1 MKSRKMIAILTV
13 IALLCVG
20 CVGCGGG
27 EGSASV
33 MRLTKTE
40 GTVGVSDEK
49 GENVSLAENMNLY
62 GGYQM
67 GTEEKS
73 HAWIALDDVKLAKM
87 DEESEIEIQ
96 KDGKKLEVVVDS
108 GGVFFNVTEPLKADE
123 TFEIRTSTMT
133 VGIRGTCG
141 WVKVFDEN
149 HMNVYILEG
158 TVECTV
164 TDSESGESKTEHVS
178 GGEKAELHLYSAGES
193 SEGEEG
199 EKCDIIKDELELN
212 EIPFYIL
219 EELLADEDLGKKI
232 NEASD
237 LQIPKDGTAQAHV
250 LRGNAHIIGGE
261 TEENF
266 ALSQVDYEKAMELDE
281 TEAGVYLGLADLE
294 IRQGEYGAAMD
305 ILEDGLEKASDNT
318 EIKDK
323 IAEMESGEITDSQ
336 HRTRRYSSYQDGS
349 LAWYHDY
356 FYDEQ
361 GRKVRTVAYDASGIQ
376 TGSGDEIYDE
386 EGRKIQTW
394 AHDLKRGTLMRETRE
409 YDGNGNMVRQ
419 DTYDTNG
426 EFIHYTIREHDVEG
440 RLVRSSQYDAGGNL
454 DRYYT
459 FEYDENGNRTRQNI
473 YSAEGSLSSYYI
485 YEYDGN
491 GNRVKSSN
499 YRGNGELREYT
510 VYEYDENGKRI
521 SEQRTKVGE

>member
-1 MKSRKMIAILTV
+1 MKSRKAVAVLTV

-33 MRLTKTE
+33 MRLMKTE

-96 KDGKKLEVVVDS
+96 KDGKKLEVVVNS

-164 TDSESGESKTEHVS
+164 TDSKSGESRTEQVS

-193 SEGEEG
+193 SEG

-219 EELLADEDLGKKI
+219 EELLADEDLGKKT

-250 LRGNAHIIGGE
+250 LRGNAHIIDGE

-266 ALSQVDYEKAMELDE
+266 ALSQADYEKAMELDD

-294 IRQGEYGAAMD
+294 IRRGEYDAAMD
-305 ILEDGLEKASDNT
+305 ILEDGLEKASDNA

-336 HRTRRYSSYQDGS
+336 HRTRRYSFLEEDGS
-349 LAWYHDY
+349 LRWYHEY
-356 FYDEQ
+356 FYDAQ
-361 GRKVRTVAYDASGIQ
+361 GRKTRAVSYDAAGTQ
-376 TGSGDEIYDE
+376 TSAGEELYDE
-386 EGRKIQTW
+386 AGRQLQTW
-394 AHDLKRGTLMRETRE
+394 SWYDEDGRLSKNIHEYDENGNQIRTDSYGKDGELRSYTIRE
-409 YDGNGNMVRQ
+409 YDGEGHRIKLSRYSPEGSLQN
-419 DTYDTNG
+419 YD
-426 EFIHYTIREHDVEG
+426 
-440 RLVRSSQYDAGGNL
+440 S
-454 DRYYT
+454 
-459 FEYDENGNRTRQNI
+459 FEYDENGKQTKQSRYT
-473 YSAEGSLSSYYI
+473 ADGKLDSY
-485 YEYDGN
+485 
-491 GNRVKSSN
+491 R
-499 YRGNGELREYT
+499 L
-510 VYEYDENGKRI
+510 YEYDENGKNVKSSQYGEDGELKWYTLYEYDEDGNRI
-521 SEQRTKVGE
+521 SEQRITVGE

>member
-1 MKSRKMIAILTV
+1 MKSRKAVAVLTV

-33 MRLTKTE
+33 MRLMKTE

-96 KDGKKLEVVVDS
+96 KDGKKLEVVVNS

-164 TDSESGESKTEHVS
+164 TDSKSGESRTEQVS

-193 SEGEEG
+193 SEG

-237 LQIPKDGTAQAHV
+237 LQIPKDGTALAHV

-266 ALSQVDYEKAMELDE
+266 ALSQADYEKAMELDE

-294 IRQGEYGAAMD
+294 IRQGEYDAAMD

-336 HRTRRYSSYQDGS
+336 HRTRRYSSYRDGS
-349 LAWYHDY
+349 LVWYHDY

-361 GRKVRTVAYDASGIQ
+361 GRRVRIVAYDASGVQ
-376 TGSGDEIYDE
+376 TGEGEILYNE
-386 EGRKIQTW
+386 AGKQTQTW
-394 AHDLKRGTLMRETRE
+394 GWAT
-409 YDGNGNMVRQ
+409 
-419 DTYDTNG
+419 DTGKLSRNTW
-426 EFIHYTIREHDVEG
+426 
-440 RLVRSSQYDAGGNL
+440 
-454 DRYYT
+454 
-459 FEYDENGNRTRQNI
+459 EYDENGYQVSGVSYKENGEI
-473 YSAEGSLSSYYI
+473 YDSRI
-485 YEYDGN
+485 YEYDAAGHVTRSNHYDADGN
-491 GNRVKSSN
+491 LDAYYVYEYDENGYRIRQSRYLADGTLNSYHTYENDANGRRIRDDS